1 MAKRKKKTVKEEK
14 EIIEVKEE
22 KKEIDEELVKKVT
35 KKAKWDL
42 FLEYVPFL
50 ILLAFILIIRLFIA
64 SPVRVQQTSMIPTLE
79 EGDILLLYKLK
90 RNTKGVSR
98 FDIVVVKSNSG
109 TIVKRVI
116 GLPGETIKYEV
127 TEENG
132 QVKNALYVDG
142 KKVEEEFVADEYK
155 NQTCW
160 RNFKLCS
167 EGITLGDDEYFVMG
181 DNRKGSYDSRD
192 MGAMKDKQI
201 KGIAEIRLFPFS
213 KFGRIDK

>member
-22 KKEIDEELVKKVT
+22 KKEID
-35 KKAKWDL
+35 
-42 FLEYVPFL
+42 EYVPFL

-167 EGITLGDDEYFVMG
+167 DGITLGDDEYFVMG